1 MNRGRCPSRGAVLV
15 VLSDVARETEER
27 EKKIKYTVHALC
39 HITFR
44 VVIGEG
50 LIFIPM
56 KQFELR
62 FKNVEKLA

>member
-1 MNRGRCPSRGAVLV
+1 M
-15 VLSDVARETEER
+15 ARETEER
-27 EKKIKYTVHALC
+27 EKKIKYTVHALS

-56 KQFELR
+56 KQLGKVR
-62 FKNVEKLA
+62 FKNVKKLA

>member
-1 MNRGRCPSRGAVLV
+1 M
-15 VLSDVARETEER
+15 ARETEER

-62 FKNVEKLA
+62 FKNVEKIA